1 MSSIF
6 RQALEI
12 IRSKSTN
19 TTELGTAFEK
29 MVKVFLENDP
39 TQTQQYERVWHYS
52 DWVLNHEG
60 YSGKDIGIDLVA
72 KIRGQ
77 DTFCAIQC
85 KCYSSENQIT
95 KQDLDSFVSASANK
109 DFNRLLLIDT
119 SSQGIAPNAQQVLDK
134 LDKEYLRIQISE
146 LENCLID
153 WLTLVKKDELRF
165 RAKHGPRPHQVEA
178 LEKATEGFAEND
190 RGKIIMACGT
200 GKTYTSLIIAESIA
214 GVGKTVLYMVP
225 SLSLMSQTIR
235 EWKNDA
241 NEDFTAFSA
250 CSDATVG
257 SRKKDDEVIIS
268 TNDLAFPATT
278 NAKDLADAVNKAP
291 RDRMTVVF
299 STYHS
304 IDVISDA
311 QKSHGLT
318 QFDLIICDEAHRTT
332 GATLVGDDES
342 TFVKIHSNENVR
354 GAKRLYMTA
363 TPRIYGEKAKSK
375 ADDENVSLAS
385 MDDES
390 TYGPLFFYKG
400 FGWAVEN
407 NLLTDYKVVV
417 LAVDEGIVSEKV
429 QNRLA
434 EGAELKLD
442 DATKIIGCFK
452 ALAKEGF
459 SETDALDFS
468 SMKPMKR
475 ALAFCQNIKLSKLLE
490 QEFSQVVDEYRS
502 KDSDEDKSL
511 NFSVE
516 LKHVDGGFDA
526 DLRNERLN
534 WLKDDPEENS
544 CRLLTNVRCLSEGV
558 DVPALDAV
566 IFMHP
571 RKSQIDVVQSV
582 GRVMRKSEGKDL
594 GYVII
599 PITVAPG
606 VSPEKALNDNEKYR
620 VVWQILNA
628 LRSHDERFDSTIN
641 KMGLGEDVSDRI
653 EIVGV
658 GAREEL
664 DATTAVVDDIKPK
677 RKNSDDDD
685 TGKKG
690 KDDLDST
697 EEPEPTHGEQLAFVL
712 SDLSKAIKA
721 KIVERCGTRD
731 YWENWAKDIAKIAQ
745 AHITRIKTIVF
756 NTGTKERKIFE
767 EFVAEIRDDLNP
779 SITEEQAV
787 EMLAQHL
794 VTKPV
799 FETLFK
805 DHKFTEENPVSKSMQ
820 SILTALSAHRLEKES
835 DSLQK
840 FYDSVRRRAA
850 DIETSTGR
858 QTLILE
864 LYERFFSYAFK
875 SMTERLGIVYTPVE
889 VVDFIIHSVEDVLR
903 EEFGISIAEKNV
915 HVLDPFAGTG
925 TFISRLLQSGLIDK
939 QNFKR
944 KYDSELHANEIV
956 LLAYYI
962 ASINAESVYQDLTDN
977 HQYRPFNGIVLTDTF
992 QLYEE
997 DRDMIANLL
1006 PDNSER
1012 RKSQR
1017 KRKINVIVGNPPY
1030 SAGQTSA
1037 NDDAANIKYSNLDRR
1052 IEGTYASFSSATNK
1066 KSLYDSYIR
1075 AFRMASDRIGDEGVI
1090 GFVTGAGWID
1100 GNATDGMRKC
1110 LVDEFD
1116 KIYVF
1121 NLRGNQRTSGELSRQ
1136 EGGKIFGSGSRSPI
1150 AITILVRKRG
1160 TSPRSGQIFY
1170 CDIGDYFD
1178 REEKLR
1184 IISHYR
1190 SIKGISIEQKW
1201 SVLNPDKN
1209 NDWIEQN
1216 DISFERFIRIGSK
1229 KNAGEESI
1237 FPIYS
1242 SGVKTQRDA
1251 WCINSSEFRLFEA
1264 IEKSKSYFDSE
1275 LSRLEKIGSG
1285 DLTENIKFLDR
1296 DPKKF
1301 SWCQKTLTALSKKKN
1316 FSISRSNIE
1325 TTLYRPFNLQKL
1337 YRDPLL
1343 NWSDYLQRSMFPFND
1358 SENLVIV
1365 VTGIGAGASFSAL
1378 MTNKV
1383 PNLHTCDSSQCFPLW
1398 NYISDKGKDSTNSG
1412 LFESPV
1418 ESNRRLGISSAILDK
1433 FKVKFGSDKV
1443 SGNDIFFYIY
1453 AVLHSRDYLERYRNN
1468 LRRELPRIPIPASL
1482 DSYLMF
1488 VEAGHSLSD
1497 LHVNFDTASLF
1508 PVSILKGDLLDHDP
1522 ISDALIHR
1530 VKKMRFAGIR
1540 GREDKT
1546 TVIYNDYITIKNIP
1560 LEAYEY
1566 VVNGKPA
1573 LEWVMERQCVKVD
1586 KDSGIINDANDYAIE
1601 TMNNPAYPLELFQRV
1616 ITVSLETMKIVKL
1629 LPPLDLN

>member
-1 MSSIF
+1 MPSTF
-6 RQALEI
+6 RQALEV
-12 IRSKSTN
+12 IRTRSVN

-39 TQTQQYERVWHYS
+39 TQTQQYERVWHYT
-52 DWVLNHEG
+52 DWVSGREG

-72 KIRGQ
+72 KIQGQ

-85 KCYSSENQIT
+85 KCYSAENQIT

-109 DFNRLLLIDT
+109 DFSRLLLIDT

-134 LDKEYLRIQISE
+134 LDKEYLRIQSSE
-146 LENCLID
+146 LENCRID

-165 RAKHGPRPHQVEA
+165 RAKHGPRPHQTEA
-178 LEKATEGFAEND
+178 LEKTQEGFAEYD

-200 GKTYTSLIIAESIA
+200 GKTYTSLIISEAVA

-241 NEDFTAFSA
+241 TEDFTAFSA
-250 CSDATVG
+250 CSDQTVG

-278 NAKDLADAVNKAP
+278 NPKDLADAVAKAP
-291 RDRMTVVF
+291 PDRMTVVF

-304 IDVISDA
+304 IDVISEA
-311 QKSHGLT
+311 QKTHGLT
-318 QFDLIICDEAHRTT
+318 AFDLIVCDEAHRTT

-342 TFVKIHSNENVR
+342 SFVKIHNNDNVK

-375 ADDENVSLAS
+375 ADDENVTLAS
-385 MDDES
+385 MDDEE

-459 SETDALDFS
+459 KEADALDFS
-468 SMKPMKR
+468 SLKPMKR
-475 ALAFCQNIKLSKLLE
+475 ALAFCQSIKLSKLLE
-490 QEFSQVVDEYRS
+490 QEFTQVVNEYRS
-502 KDSDEDKSL
+502 GESEEEKAL
-511 NFSVE
+511 NFQVD

-534 WLKDDPEENS
+534 WLKDDADEHA
-544 CRLLTNVRCLSEGV
+544 CRVLTNVRCLSEGV

-582 GRVMRKSEGKDL
+582 GRVMRKAEGKDL

-641 KMGLGEDVSDRI
+641 KMGLGEDVSGRI

-664 DATTAVVDDIKPK
+664 DATTAVVEDIKPK
-677 RKNSDDDD
+677 RKDGGDEGIKAE
-685 TGKKG
+685 GKGEKEPP
-690 KDDLDST
+690 
-697 EEPEPTHGEQLAFVL
+697 EEPEVTPGEQLSFVL

-731 YWENWAKDIAKIAQ
+731 YWESWAKDIAKIAQ
-745 AHITRIKTIVF
+745 AHITRIKAIVF
-756 NTGTKERKIFE
+756 NSGTKERKLFE

-840 FYDSVRRRAA
+840 FYDSVKRRAA

-903 EEFGISIAEKNV
+903 EEFGTSVSEKNV
-915 HVLDPFAGTG
+915 HILDPFVGTG

-939 QNFKR
+939 QSLKR
-944 KYDSELHANEIV
+944 KFESEIHANEIV

-962 ASINAESVYQDLTDN
+962 ASINAESVYQDLTAD
-977 HQYRPFNGIVLTDTF
+977 HQYRAFDGIVLTDTF

-1006 PDNSER
+1006 PDNSQR
-1012 RKSQR
+1012 RKNQR

-1030 SAGQTSA
+1030 SAGQKSG
-1037 NDDAANIKYSNLDRR
+1037 NDDAANVKYHNLDQR
-1052 IEGTYASFSSATNK
+1052 ISATYAANSTGVRQAA
-1066 KSLYDSYIR
+1066 LYDSYIR
-1075 AFRMASDRIGDEGVI
+1075 AFRMASDRIGEEGVI

-1110 LVDEFD
+1110 LVEEFD

-1121 NLRGNQRTSGELSRQ
+1121 NLRGNARTSGEMRRKES
-1136 EGGKIFGSGSRSPI
+1136 GNVFGHGSRTPI
-1150 AITILVRKRG
+1150 AVTILVRKRG

-1190 SIKGISIEQKW
+1190 SINGITKEQKW
-1201 SVLNPDKN
+1201 TQLSPDKA
-1209 NDWIEQN
+1209 NDWINQGN
-1216 DISFERFIRIGSK
+1216 SSFDSLIPLSRKVGGNKSVFEVQSC
-1229 KNAGEESI
+1229 
-1237 FPIYS
+1237 
-1242 SGVKTQRDA
+1242 GVVTARDA
-1251 WCINSSEFRLFEA
+1251 WCYNFSEKRLVSNIRSMINQYS
-1264 IEKSKSYFDSE
+1264 DS
-1275 LSRLEKIGSG
+1275 LNDYSNSVKKL
-1285 DLTENIKFLDR
+1285 DFVKFVDR
-1296 DPKKF
+1296 D
-1301 SWCQKTLTALSKKKN
+1301 SKKIAWTRSLLAQGSRGK
-1316 FSISRSNIE
+1316 SISFDKDSVRKS
-1325 TTLYRPFNLQKL
+1325 LYRPFTKQNL
-1337 YRDPLL
+1337 YFNSSL
-1343 NWSDYLQRSMFPFND
+1343 NEVQYQIPKIFPRKD
-1358 SENLVIV
+1358 SQNLVIQ
-1365 VTGIGAGASFSAL
+1365 VTGVGASVGFSAL
-1378 MTNKV
+1378 MADVT
-1383 PNLHTCDSSQCFPLW
+1383 PNFHTLDSGQCFPR
-1398 NYISDKGKDSTNSG
+1398 YIFEKLESESDLFEISTPPKRTAISPEFLSELSALFSKKIGQRTLSADEVFYYCYG
-1412 LFESPV
+1412 LFHHSAYIERFGTNLAKSLPRIIV
-1418 ESNRRLGISSAILDK
+1418 PHDPNVFDLIQASGRRLG
-1433 FKVKFGSDKV
+1433 
-1443 SGNDIFFYIY
+1443 
-1453 AVLHSRDYLERYRNN
+1453 
-1468 LRRELPRIPIPASL
+1468 
-1482 DSYLMF
+1482 
-1488 VEAGHSLSD
+1488 D
-1497 LHVNFDTASLF
+1497 LHVNYESVEPYRVEFHEQTSLF
-1508 PVSILKGDLLDHDP
+1508 DGSVREP
-1522 ISDALIHR
+1522 IYFR
-1530 VKKMRFAGIR
+1530 VQKMRFGGTR

-1546 TVIYNDYITIKNIP
+1546 TVIYNEHITIKNIP

-1586 KDSGIINDANDYAIE
+1586 KDSGIVNDANDYAIE

-1616 ITVSLETMKIVKL
+1616 ITVSLETMKIVKS

>member
-1 MSSIF
+1 MASIF
-6 RQALEI
+6 RQALEV
-12 IRSKSTN
+12 IRTRSTN

-39 TQTQQYERVWHYS
+39 TQTQQYERVWHYT
-52 DWVLNHEG
+52 DWVTGHEG

-85 KCYSSENQIT
+85 KCYGAENQIT

-109 DFNRLLLIDT
+109 DFSRLLLIDT

-134 LDKEYLRIQISE
+134 LDKEYLRIQSSE

-165 RAKHGPRPHQVEA
+165 RAKHGPRPHQTEA
-178 LEKATEGFAEND
+178 LEKTKEGFAEYD

-214 GVGKTVLYMVP
+214 GAGKTVLYMVP

-241 NEDFTAFSA
+241 TEDFTAFSA

-278 NAKDLADAVNKAP
+278 NAKDIADAVAKAP
-291 RDRMTVVF
+291 RDKMTVVF

-304 IDVISDA
+304 IDVIAEA

-318 QFDLIICDEAHRTT
+318 AFDLIVCDEAHRTT

-342 TFVKIHSNENVR
+342 SFVKIHSNDNVM

-375 ADDENVSLAS
+375 ADDENVTLAS

-459 SETDALDFS
+459 KEADALDFS
-468 SMKPMKR
+468 SLKPMKR

-490 QEFSQVVDEYRS
+490 QEFAQVVNEYRS
-502 KDSDEDKSL
+502 KDSEEEKNLDFHVD
-511 NFSVE
+511 

-526 DLRNERLN
+526 DLRNERLS
-534 WLKDDPEENS
+534 WLKDDIEDNS

-582 GRVMRKSEGKDL
+582 GRVMRKAEGKDL

-641 KMGLGEDVSDRI
+641 KMGLGEDVSGRI

-658 GAREEL
+658 GARAEL

-677 RKNSDDDD
+677 KKDGGDEGLEAE
-685 TGKKG
+685 GKGEKET
-690 KDDLDST
+690 T
-697 EEPEPTHGEQLAFVL
+697 EEPEPTPGEQLAFVL

-745 AHITRIKTIVF
+745 AHITRIKAIVF
-756 NTGTKERKIFE
+756 NSGTKERKLFE

-799 FETLFK
+799 FESLFK

-840 FYDSVRRRAA
+840 FYDSVKRRSA

-889 VVDFIIHSVEDVLR
+889 VVDFIIHSVEDVLH
-903 EEFGISIAEKNV
+903 EEFGTSITEKNV

-939 QNFKR
+939 QSLKR
-944 KYDSELHANEIV
+944 KFESEIHANEIV

-962 ASINAESVYQDLTDN
+962 ASINVESVYQDLTDD

-1006 PDNSER
+1006 PDNSQR
-1012 RKSQR
+1012 RKNQK

-1030 SAGQTSA
+1030 SIGQKAG
-1037 NDDAANIKYSNLDRR
+1037 NENAANQAYANLDKR
-1052 IEGTYASFSSATNK
+1052 IASTYGLASSAVRQVA
-1066 KSLYDSYIR
+1066 LYDSYIR

-1110 LVDEFD
+1110 LVEEFD

-1121 NLRGNQRTSGELSRQ
+1121 NLRGNARTSGEMRRKES
-1136 EGGKIFGSGSRSPI
+1136 GNVFGQGSRTPI
-1150 AITILVRKRG
+1150 AVTILVRKRG
-1160 TSPRSGQIFY
+1160 STPKSGQIFY

-1184 IISHYR
+1184 IVSLYKSIS
-1190 SIKGISIEQKW
+1190 GINSAAKW
-1201 SVLNPDKN
+1201 IAIQPDLN
-1209 NDWIEQN
+1209 NDWLNKTES
-1216 DISFERFIRIGSK
+1216 SFEKYIPLGLKQKGQLSVFD
-1229 KNAGEESI
+1229 N
-1237 FPIYS
+1237 YS
-1242 SGVKTQRDA
+1242 CGCVTSRDA
-1251 WCINSSEFRLFEA
+1251 WCYNFSKNNLEENVKRLINF
-1264 IEKSKSYFDSE
+1264 FDSE
-1275 LSRLEKIGSG
+1275 KKRYLENGRNADIQNFVNRDLKKISWSRALYSSARNGTEIDFSEKEI
-1285 DLTENIKFLDR
+1285 R
-1296 DPKKF
+1296 
-1301 SWCQKTLTALSKKKN
+1301 QA
-1316 FSISRSNIE
+1316 
-1325 TTLYRPFNLQKL
+1325 LYRPFTKTNFFFNKS
-1337 YRDPLL
+1337 L
-1343 NWSDYLQRSMFPFND
+1343 NEVRYQMPKIFPERGSKNRIIMV
-1358 SENLVIV
+1358 S
-1365 VTGIGAGASFSAL
+1365 GIGANTFSCL
-1378 MTNKV
+1378 MADCITDFNCF
-1383 PNLHTCDSSQCFPLW
+1383 TAGQCFPFYLFEEEKAESNYLFSRENHVGVKCGLSDDYLTFVRKFYDKSNISEDEVF
-1398 NYISDKGKDSTNSG
+1398 NYIYG
-1412 LFESPV
+1412 
-1418 ESNRRLGISSAILDK
+1418 
-1433 FKVKFGSDKV
+1433 
-1443 SGNDIFFYIY
+1443 
-1453 AVLHSRDYLERYRNN
+1453 VLHSLSYREKFVNN
-1468 LRRELPRIPIPASL
+1468 LLKELPRIPLIKSFKDFQKFSESGA
-1482 DSYLMF
+1482 Y
-1488 VEAGHSLSD
+1488 LSD
-1497 LHVNFDTASLF
+1497 LHLNFEETAIYATS
-1508 PVSILKGDLLDHDP
+1508 VSNLDLLGYSSTDEKKYF
-1522 ISDALIHR
+1522 R
-1530 VKKMRFAGIR
+1530 VEKMKFAGKKGAI
-1540 GREDKT
+1540 DKT
-1546 TVIYNDYITIKNIP
+1546 TVIYNEHITIKNIP

-1573 LEWVMERQCVKVD
+1573 LEWVMERQCVKTD
-1586 KDSGIINDANDYAIE
+1586 KDSGIMNDANDYAIE

-1616 ITVSLETMKIVKL
+1616 ITVSLETMKIVKS
-1629 LPPLDLN
+1629 LPKLDL

>member
-1 MSSIF
+1 MASIF

-12 IRSKSTN
+12 IRTRSIN

-39 TQTQQYERVWHYS
+39 TQTQQYERVWHYT
-52 DWVLNHEG
+52 DWVTGHEG

-85 KCYSSENQIT
+85 KCYGAENQIT
-95 KQDLDSFVSASANK
+95 KQDLDSFVSASSNK
-109 DFNRLLLIDT
+109 DFSRLLLIDT

-134 LDKEYLRIQISE
+134 LDKEYLRIQSSE

-165 RAKHGPRPHQVEA
+165 RKKHGPLPHQTEA
-178 LEKATEGFAEND
+178 LEKTKEGFAEYD

-200 GKTYTSLIIAESIA
+200 GKTYTSLIIAEFIA
-214 GVGKTVLYMVP
+214 GPGKTVLYMVP

-241 NEDFTAFSA
+241 TEDFTAFSA

-257 SRKKDDEVIIS
+257 SRKNDDEVIIS

-278 NAKDLADAVNKAP
+278 NAKDLAYAVAKAP
-291 RDRMTVVF
+291 QERMTVVF

-304 IDVISDA
+304 IDVISEA

-318 QFDLIICDEAHRTT
+318 AFDLIVCDEAHRTT

-342 TFVKIHSNENVR
+342 SFVKIHSNDNVM

-375 ADDENVSLAS
+375 ADDENVALAS
-385 MDDES
+385 MDDET

-459 SETDALDFS
+459 KEADALDFS
-468 SMKPMKR
+468 SLKPMKR

-490 QEFSQVVDEYRS
+490 QEFAQVVNEYRS
-502 KDSDEDKSL
+502 KDSDEEKNLEFHVD
-511 NFSVE
+511 

-526 DLRNERLN
+526 DLRNERLS
-534 WLKDDPEENS
+534 WLKDDIEDNS

-582 GRVMRKSEGKDL
+582 GRVMRKADGKDL

-641 KMGLGEDVSDRI
+641 KMGLGEDVSGRI

-658 GAREEL
+658 GARAEL

-677 RKNSDDDD
+677 KKDGGDEGLEAE
-685 TGKKG
+685 GKGEKEP
-690 KDDLDST
+690 T
-697 EEPEPTHGEQLAFVL
+697 EEPEPTPGEQLAFVL

-745 AHITRIKTIVF
+745 AHITRIKAIVF
-756 NTGTKERKIFE
+756 NSGTKERKLFE

-840 FYDSVRRRAA
+840 FYDSVKRRSA

-889 VVDFIIHSVEDVLR
+889 VVDFIIYSVEDVLR
-903 EEFGISIAEKNV
+903 DEFGTSVTEKNV

-939 QNFKR
+939 QSLKR
-944 KYDSELHANEIV
+944 KFESEIHANEIV

-962 ASINAESVYQDLTDN
+962 ASINAESVYQDLTDD

-1006 PDNSER
+1006 PDNSQR
-1012 RKSQR
+1012 RKNQR
-1017 KRKINVIVGNPPY
+1017 KRKINVIIGNPPY
-1030 SAGQTSA
+1030 SAGQKSA
-1037 NDDAANIKYSNLDRR
+1037 NDNAANVKYPNLDQR
-1052 IEGTYASFSSATNK
+1052 IEQTYAVKSSATLKN
-1066 KSLYDSYIR
+1066 SLYDSYIR
-1075 AFRMASDRIGDEGVI
+1075 AFRMASDRIGEEGVI

-1110 LVDEFD
+1110 LVEEFD

-1121 NLRGNQRTSGELSRQ
+1121 NLRGNQRTSGELSRR

-1160 TSPRSGQIFY
+1160 STPRSGQIFY

-1184 IISHYR
+1184 IISLYK
-1190 SIKGISIEQKW
+1190 SINGISSQKKWTQIKPDEKSDWINQSNINFDKFVPFTAEKEKGEKSIFAFHSLGLNSSRDVWAYNSSRITLEKNVKRMIDFYNSELQRTTLLSEVNRDPNFIKW
-1201 SVLNPDKN
+1201 SSGLEQRFQRIAKGVFDK
-1209 NDWIEQN
+1209 QL
-1216 DISFERFIRIGSK
+1216 IRK
-1229 KNAGEESI
+1229 
-1237 FPIYS
+1237 
-1242 SGVKTQRDA
+1242 V
-1251 WCINSSEFRLFEA
+1251 
-1264 IEKSKSYFDSE
+1264 
-1275 LSRLEKIGSG
+1275 
-1285 DLTENIKFLDR
+1285 
-1296 DPKKF
+1296 
-1301 SWCQKTLTALSKKKN
+1301 
-1316 FSISRSNIE
+1316 
-1325 TTLYRPFNLQKL
+1325 LYRPFDVRYCYFDKFFIDRLSNLTQVFPSSEQNSMAILSNVLGAKTISFMASKYPIDYHL
-1337 YRDPLL
+1337 LESGTRCFALNYFKEKERNDLFDITEVGLNKIENISDSIVSMFSKGTSTAICNSYDLFAYSYAILHHKSYIEKFGQNLSKNPPKIPFISDFDSSKMLVEQGKILL
-1343 NWSDYLQRSMFPFND
+1343 NLHIEFETAEIYMGVQIELKNSQTLFDIRD
-1358 SENLVIV
+1358 SQ
-1365 VTGIGAGASFSAL
+1365 F
-1378 MTNKV
+1378 
-1383 PNLHTCDSSQCFPLW
+1383 
-1398 NYISDKGKDSTNSG
+1398 
-1412 LFESPV
+1412 
-1418 ESNRRLGISSAILDK
+1418 R
-1433 FKVKFGSDKV
+1433 V
-1443 SGNDIFFYIY
+1443 S
-1453 AVLHSRDYLERYRNN
+1453 
-1468 LRRELPRIPIPASL
+1468 
-1482 DSYLMF
+1482 
-1488 VEAGHSLSD
+1488 
-1497 LHVNFDTASLF
+1497 
-1508 PVSILKGDLLDHDP
+1508 
-1522 ISDALIHR
+1522 
-1530 VKKMRFAGIR
+1530 KMRFAGTR

-1546 TVIYNDYITIKNIP
+1546 TVIYNEHITIKNIP

-1586 KDSGIINDANDYAIE
+1586 KDSGIVNDANDYAIE

-1616 ITVSLETMKIVKL
+1616 ITVSLETMKIVKS
-1629 LPPLDLN
+1629 LPPLDLD

>member
-1 MSSIF
+1 MASIF
-6 RQALEI
+6 RQALEV
-12 IRSKSTN
+12 IRTRSTN

-39 TQTQQYERVWHYS
+39 TQTQQYERVWHYT
-52 DWVLNHEG
+52 DWVIGHEG

-77 DTFCAIQC
+77 ETYCAIQC
-85 KCYSSENQIT
+85 KCYGAENQIT

-109 DFNRLLLIDT
+109 DFSRLLLIDT

-134 LDKEYLRIQISE
+134 LDKEYLRIQTSE

-165 RAKHGPRPHQVEA
+165 RAKHGPRPHQTEA
-178 LEKATEGFAEND
+178 LEKTREGFYEYD

-200 GKTYTSLIIAESIA
+200 GKTYTSLIIAESLA
-214 GVGKTVLYMVP
+214 GVGKTILYMVP

-241 NEDFTAFSA
+241 TEDFTAFSA

-278 NAKDLADAVNKAP
+278 NSKDLADAVAKAP
-291 RDRMTVVF
+291 SDRMTVVF

-304 IDVISDA
+304 IDVISEA
-311 QKSHGLT
+311 QKKHGLGN
-318 QFDLIICDEAHRTT
+318 FELIVCDEAHRTT

-342 TFVKIHSNENVR
+342 SFVKIHSNDHVNGV
-354 GAKRLYMTA
+354 KRLYMTA

-375 ADDENVSLAS
+375 ADDENVTLAS
-385 MDDES
+385 MDDEN

-417 LAVDEGIVSEKV
+417 LAVDEGVVSEKV

-434 EGAELKLD
+434 DGAELKLD
-442 DATKIIGCFK
+442 DATKIIGCYK

-459 SETDALDFS
+459 TESDALDFS
-468 SMKPMKR
+468 SLKPMHR

-490 QEFSQVVDEYRS
+490 QEFSNVVNEYRS
-502 KDSDEDKSL
+502 KDSKEEKSID
-511 NFSVE
+511 FRVE
-516 LKHVDGGFDA
+516 LKHVDGSFDA
-526 DLRNERLN
+526 DLRNERLS
-534 WLKDDPEENS
+534 WLKDDIEDNS

-582 GRVMRKSEGKDL
+582 GRVMRKAEGKDL

-664 DATTAVVDDIKPK
+664 AATTAVVDDIKPK
-677 RKNSDDDD
+677 RREGGEEDPEKE
-685 TGKKG
+685 GKG
-690 KDDLDST
+690 GNESP
-697 EEPEPTHGEQLAFVL
+697 EEPEPTQGEQLAFVL

-745 AHITRIKTIVF
+745 AHIIRIKTIVF
-756 NTGTKERKIFE
+756 NSGTKERKLFE
-767 EFVAEIRDDLNP
+767 EFLAEIRDDLNP

-799 FETLFK
+799 FESLFK
-805 DHKFTEENPVSKSMQ
+805 DHQFTNENPVSRSMQ
-820 SILTALSAHRLEKES
+820 SILTALSAHQLEKEN
-835 DSLQK
+835 DTLKK
-840 FYDSVRRRAA
+840 FYESVRRRSA

-903 EEFGISIAEKNV
+903 DEFGTSIAEKNV

-939 QNFKR
+939 QNLKR

-962 ASINAESVYQDLTDN
+962 ASINAESVYQDLTDD

-1006 PDNSER
+1006 PDNSQR
-1012 RKSQR
+1012 RKNQK
-1017 KRKINVIVGNPPY
+1017 KRKINVIIGNPPY
-1030 SAGQTSA
+1030 SAGQKNANDNSA
-1037 NDDAANIKYSNLDRR
+1037 NTSYKNLNER
-1052 IEGTYASFSSATNK
+1052 IQQTYGHLSFATNK
-1066 KSLYDSYIR
+1066 NELYNSYIL
-1075 AFRMASDRIGDEGVI
+1075 AFRMAADRIGDEGVI

-1110 LVDEFD
+1110 LVEEFD

-1121 NLRGNQRTSGELSRQ
+1121 NLRGNQRTSGELSRR

-1160 TSPRSGQIFY
+1160 ALPKSGQIFY
-1170 CDIGDYFD
+1170 YDIGDYFD

-1184 IISHYR
+1184 IVSLFKSISGIA
-1190 SIKGISIEQKW
+1190 SQKKWTKISPDTSGDWLNKGSHKFSEFPPLVSK
-1201 SVLNPDKN
+1201 
-1209 NDWIEQN
+1209 QN
-1216 DISFERFIRIGSK
+1216 VE
-1229 KNAGEESI
+1229 AI
-1237 FPIYS
+1237 FPIS
-1242 SGVKTQRDA
+1242 SNGLVSARDA
-1251 WCINSSEFRLFEA
+1251 WAYNASKTKL
-1264 IEKSKSYFDSE
+1264 EKNIVTIQSTYNSE
-1275 LSRLEKIGSG
+1275 L
-1285 DLTENIKFLDR
+1285 IKN
-1296 DPKKF
+1296 K
-1301 SWCQKTLTALSKKKN
+1301 S
-1316 FSISRSNIE
+1316 IE
-1325 TTLYRPFNLQKL
+1325 TVTRESSKIKWSRGLEQLYQRKVSLSFDPSKLKLSLYRPFDKRWVYFDSSITQ
-1337 YRDPLL
+1337 
-1343 NWSDYLQRSMFPFND
+1343 YLSQFPSFFNANI
-1358 SENLVIV
+1358 SSNLVIFFDGV
-1365 VTGIGAGASFSAL
+1365 GTKSFTCLMSDCLVDFQCLFNTQCLPLLYEKKRNKSQLTVNSDLFDVSDTNTSMYAPDIGLFRR
-1378 MTNKV
+1378 MTNL
-1383 PNLHTCDSSQCFPLW
+1383 NLSEED
-1398 NYISDKGKDSTNSG
+1398 
-1412 LFESPV
+1412 V
-1418 ESNRRLGISSAILDK
+1418 
-1433 FKVKFGSDKV
+1433 
-1443 SGNDIFFYIY
+1443 FYYCY
-1453 AVLHSRDYLERYRNN
+1453 AVLHSNEYREYFANN
-1468 LRRELPRIPIPASL
+1468 LTKEMPRIPIVTGKDKFFEFVASGKKL
-1482 DSYLMF
+1482 
-1488 VEAGHSLSD
+1488 GK
-1497 LHVNFDTASLF
+1497 LHVNFESVSPF
-1508 PVSILKGDLLDHDP
+1508 PVTIVHRSGKLFEDLLP
-1522 ISDALIHR
+1522 AESYR
-1530 VKKMRFAGIR
+1530 VQKMKYAARQ
-1540 GREDKT
+1540 DKT
-1546 TVIYNDYITIKNIP
+1546 RVIYNDYIEMSGIP

-1566 VVNGKPA
+1566 VVNGRPA
-1573 LEWVMERQCVKVD
+1573 LEWIMERQCIKVD
-1586 KDSGIINDANDYAIE
+1586 KDSGIVNDANDYAIE

-1616 ITVSLETMKIVKL
+1616 ITVSIETMKIVKS

>member
-1 MSSIF
+1 MASIF
-6 RQALEI
+6 RQALEV
-12 IRSKSTN
+12 IRTRSTN

-39 TQTQQYERVWHYS
+39 TQTQQYERVWHYT
-52 DWVLNHEG
+52 DWVTGHEG

-85 KCYSSENQIT
+85 KCYGAENQIT

-109 DFNRLLLIDT
+109 DFSRLLLIDT

-134 LDKEYLRIQISE
+134 LDKEYLRIQSSE

-165 RAKHGPRPHQVEA
+165 RAKHGPRPHQTEA
-178 LEKATEGFAEND
+178 LEKTKEGFAEHD

-214 GVGKTVLYMVP
+214 GAGKTVLYMVP

-241 NEDFTAFSA
+241 TEDFTAFSA

-278 NAKDLADAVNKAP
+278 NAKDIADAVAKAP
-291 RDRMTVVF
+291 RDKMTVVF

-304 IDVISDA
+304 IDVIAEA

-318 QFDLIICDEAHRTT
+318 AFDLIVCDEAHRTT

-342 TFVKIHSNENVR
+342 SFVKIHSNDNVM

-375 ADDENVSLAS
+375 ADDENVTLAS

-459 SETDALDFS
+459 KEADALDFS
-468 SMKPMKR
+468 SLKPMKR

-490 QEFSQVVDEYRS
+490 QEFAQVVNEYRS
-502 KDSDEDKSL
+502 KDSDEEKNLEFHVD
-511 NFSVE
+511 

-526 DLRNERLN
+526 DLRNERLS
-534 WLKDDPEENS
+534 WLKDDIEDNS

-582 GRVMRKSEGKDL
+582 GRVMRKAEGKDL

-641 KMGLGEDVSDRI
+641 KMGLGEDVSGRI

-658 GAREEL
+658 GARAEL
-664 DATTAVVDDIKPK
+664 DATTAVVDDIKPNK
-677 RKNSDDDD
+677 KDGGDEGLEAEGK
-685 TGKKG
+685 GKKET
-690 KDDLDST
+690 T
-697 EEPEPTHGEQLAFVL
+697 EEPEPTPGEQLAFVL

-745 AHITRIKTIVF
+745 AHITRIKAIVF
-756 NTGTKERKIFE
+756 NSGTKERKLFE

-799 FETLFK
+799 FESLFK
-805 DHKFTEENPVSKSMQ
+805 DHKFTEDNPVSKSMQ

-840 FYDSVRRRAA
+840 FYDSVKRRSA

-889 VVDFIIHSVEDVLR
+889 VVDFINHSVEDVLR
-903 EEFGISIAEKNV
+903 EEFGTSIAEKNV

-939 QNFKR
+939 QNLKR
-944 KYDSELHANEIV
+944 KFESEIHANEIV

-962 ASINAESVYQDLTDN
+962 ASINVESVYQDLTAD

-1006 PDNSER
+1006 PDNSQR
-1012 RKSQR
+1012 RKNQR

-1030 SAGQTSA
+1030 SAGQKSA
-1037 NDDAANIKYSNLDRR
+1037 NDDAANLKYTNLDNR
-1052 IEGTYASFSSATNK
+1052 ISATYAASSSGVRVSA
-1066 KSLYDSYIR
+1066 LYDSYVR
-1075 AFRMASDRIGDEGVI
+1075 AFRMASDRIGEEGVI

-1110 LVDEFD
+1110 LAEEFD

-1121 NLRGNQRTSGELSRQ
+1121 NLRGNQRTAGEVSRK

-1150 AITILVRKRG
+1150 AITILVRKIG
-1160 TSPRSGQIFY
+1160 ASPRSGQIFY
-1170 CDIGDYFD
+1170 LDIGDYFD
-1178 REEKLR
+1178 RDEKLK
-1184 IISHYR
+1184 IISLYG
-1190 SIKGISIEQKW
+1190 SIAGITKFNKW
-1201 SVLNPDKN
+1201 TMLNPDKS
-1209 NDWIEQN
+1209 NDWINQG
-1216 DISFERFIRIGSK
+1216 DSSFDSLIPLSK
-1229 KNAGEESI
+1229 KVSIEKSI
-1237 FPIYS
+1237 FEIQS
-1242 SGVKTQRDA
+1242 HGVSTNRDA
-1251 WCINSSEFRLFEA
+1251 WVYNFSSKNLLRNVEKTISQFNKEVINYQNS
-1264 IEKSKSYFDSE
+1264 
-1275 LSRLEKIGSG
+1275 
-1285 DLTENIKFLDR
+1285 DR
-1296 DPKKF
+1296 
-1301 SWCQKTLTALSKKKN
+1301 QKTFDKFIIRDSKQIAWTRGLILLGTKGATLSLDQL
-1316 FSISRSNIE
+1316 SIRKS
-1325 TTLYRPFNLQKL
+1325 LYRPFTKTNLYFDKSLNEVQGQIQKL
-1337 YRDPLL
+1337 
-1343 NWSDYLQRSMFPFND
+1343 FPSPN
-1358 SENLVIV
+1358 SQNRLML
-1365 VTGIGAGASFSAL
+1365 VTGIGASKSFSAL
-1378 MTNKV
+1378 MTNV
-1383 PNLHTCDSSQCFPLW
+1383 TPNLHTLDSGQCFPRFWFQLADINDDLFKSGDSVIRRDAVSSTVAIEITRLFSSIREITTDEVF
-1398 NYISDKGKDSTNSG
+1398 NYCYG
-1412 LFESPV
+1412 LFHHPSFLAKFGASLNKESPRISLPKTI
-1418 ESNRRLGISSAILDK
+1418 ELFDFIQECGRR
-1433 FKVKFGSDKV
+1433 
-1443 SGNDIFFYIY
+1443 
-1453 AVLHSRDYLERYRNN
+1453 
-1468 LRRELPRIPIPASL
+1468 
-1482 DSYLMF
+1482 
-1488 VEAGHSLSD
+1488 LSD
-1497 LHVNFDTASLF
+1497 LHVEYESADPFRVDFPEQMTLIDASRN
-1508 PVSILKGDLLDHDP
+1508 
-1522 ISDALIHR
+1522 DASYYR
-1530 VKKMRFAGIR
+1530 VKQMKFAGTR

-1546 TVIYNDYITIKNIP
+1546 TVIYNEHITIKNIP

-1586 KDSGIINDANDYAIE
+1586 KDSGIVNDANDYAIE

-1616 ITVSLETMKIVKL
+1616 ITVSLETMKIVKS
-1629 LPPLDLN
+1629 LPPLDLD

>member
-1 MSSIF
+1 MATIF
-6 RQALEI
+6 RQALEV
-12 IRSKSTN
+12 IRTRSTN

-39 TQTQQYERVWHYS
+39 TQTQQYEQVWHYT
-52 DWVLNHEG
+52 DWVTGHEG

-85 KCYSSENQIT
+85 KCYGAENQIT
-95 KQDLDSFVSASANK
+95 KQDLDSFVSASSNK
-109 DFNRLLLIDT
+109 DFSRLLLIDT
-119 SSQGIAPNAQQVLDK
+119 SSLGIAPNAQQVLDK
-134 LDKEYLRIQISE
+134 LDKEYLRIQTSE

-165 RAKHGPRPHQVEA
+165 RAKHGPRPHQSEA
-178 LEKATEGFAEND
+178 LEKTKEGFSEFD

-214 GVGKTVLYMVP
+214 GAGKTVLYMVP

-241 NEDFTAFSA
+241 AHDFNAFSA

-278 NAKDLADAVNKAP
+278 NAKDLADAVAKAP
-291 RDRMTVVF
+291 SDRMTVVF

-304 IDVISDA
+304 IDVISEA
-311 QKSHGLT
+311 QKKHGLGN
-318 QFDLIICDEAHRTT
+318 FELIVCDEAHRTT

-342 TFVKIHSNENVR
+342 SFVKIHSNDNVN
-354 GAKRLYMTA
+354 GVKRLYMTA
-363 TPRIYGEKAKSK
+363 TPRIYGEKAKTK
-375 ADDENVSLAS
+375 ADDENVTLAS

-434 EGAELKLD
+434 EGGELKLD
-442 DATKIIGCFK
+442 DATKIIGCYK
-452 ALAKEGF
+452 ALEKEGF
-459 SETDALDFS
+459 TESDALDFS
-468 SMKPMKR
+468 SLKPMRR

-490 QEFSQVVDEYRS
+490 QEFSQVVSEYLS
-502 KDSDEDKSL
+502 KDSNQEKNI
-511 NFSVE
+511 NFRVN

-534 WLKDDPEENS
+534 WLKDDIEDNS
-544 CRLLTNVRCLSEGV
+544 CRVLTNVRCLSEGV

-582 GRVMRKSEGKDL
+582 GRVMRKAEGKDL

-606 VSPEKALNDNEKYR
+606 ISPEKALNDNEKYR

-658 GAREEL
+658 GARAEL

-677 RKNSDDDD
+677 RKEGSDVD
-685 TGKKG
+685 TEKEGKG
-690 KDDLDST
+690 DQDSP
-697 EEPEPTHGEQLAFVL
+697 EEPEFSQGEQLAFVL

-745 AHITRIKTIVF
+745 SHIIRIKAIVF
-756 NTGTKERKIFE
+756 NSGTKERKLFE

-799 FETLFK
+799 FESLFK

-840 FYDSVRRRAA
+840 FYDSVKRRSA

-903 EEFGISIAEKNV
+903 EEFGTSITEKNV

-939 QNFKR
+939 QSLKR
-944 KYDSELHANEIV
+944 KFESEIHANEIV

-962 ASINAESVYQDLTDN
+962 ASINAESVYQDLTDD

-1006 PDNSER
+1006 PDNSQR
-1012 RKSQR
+1012 RKNQR

-1030 SAGQTSA
+1030 SAGQNSTNDDSA
-1037 NDDAANIKYSNLDRR
+1037 NLNYKNLDSR
-1052 IEGTYASFSSATNK
+1052 IESTYAHNSNANFKN
-1066 KSLYDSYIR
+1066 SLYDSYIR
-1075 AFRMASDRIGDEGVI
+1075 AFRMASDRIGEEGVI

-1100 GNATDGMRKC
+1100 GNSTDGMRKC
-1110 LVDEFD
+1110 LVEEFD

-1121 NLRGNQRTSGELSRQ
+1121 NLRGNQRTSGELSRR

-1160 TSPRSGQIFY
+1160 AAPRSGKIHYF
-1170 CDIGDYFD
+1170 DIGDYFD
-1178 REEKLR
+1178 REDKLK
-1184 IISHYR
+1184 IISLYG
-1190 SIKGISIEQKW
+1190 SINGISSLKKW
-1201 SVLNPDKN
+1201 QILLPDQN
-1209 NDWIEQN
+1209 NDWIRQR
-1216 DISFERFIRIGSK
+1216 DQSFEKFAILGSK
-1229 KNAGEESI
+1229 SGSTFTVFDA
-1237 FPIYS
+1237 YS
-1242 SGVKTQRDA
+1242 LGLATSRDA
-1251 WCINSSEFRLFEA
+1251 WNYNFSKNRLN
-1264 IEKSKSYFDSE
+1264 
-1275 LSRLEKIGSG
+1275 
-1285 DLTENIKFLDR
+1285 ENISNSIGFFNEQLSSFKKRKDS
-1296 DPKKF
+1296 DPNATPEQYFTKNP
-1301 SWCQKTLTALSKKKN
+1301 QKITWNHSERERFKRCEQTI
-1316 FSISRSNIE
+1316 FRPESIAIG
-1325 TTLYRPFNLQKL
+1325 LYRPFTKCWVYTDRQFNNRVYQLPKL
-1337 YRDPLL
+1337 
-1343 NWSDYLQRSMFPFND
+1343 FNSKIKD
-1358 SENLVIV
+1358 NLVFFV
-1365 VTGIGAGASFSAL
+1365 SGIGAKELSCV
-1378 MTNKV
+1378 MTNV
-1383 PNLHTCDSSQCFPLW
+1383 IADLQTVSNGQGFPLRVL
-1398 NYISDKGKDSTNSG
+1398 SEDKTADD
-1412 LFESPV
+1412 LFESGEGV
-1418 ESNRRLGISSAILDK
+1418 NYAITYSF
-1433 FKVKFGSDKV
+1433 FKTVKENFTDTSITFDDV
-1443 SGNDIFFYIY
+1443 FFYVY
-1453 AVLHSRDYLERYRNN
+1453 GLLHSEEYKSRYKHNFSKG
-1468 LRRELPRIPIPASL
+1468 LPRIPIIFPIDKFLAISSEGRNL
-1482 DSYLMF
+1482 
-1488 VEAGHSLSD
+1488 AN
-1497 LHVNFDTASLF
+1497 LHVDFENVAPYNVDVSMLNDLF
-1508 PVSILKGDLLDHDP
+1508 KR
-1522 ISDALIHR
+1522 SDGSENIFR
-1530 VKKMRFAGIR
+1530 IQKMRFAGTR
-1540 GREDKT
+1540 GREDRT
-1546 TVIYNDYITIKNIP
+1546 TVIYNEHITIKNIP

-1586 KDSGIINDANDYAIE
+1586 KDSGIVNDANDYAIE

-1616 ITVSLETMKIVKL
+1616 ITVSLETMKIVKS
-1629 LPPLDLN
+1629 LPPLDLD

>member
-1 MSSIF
+1 MASIF
-6 RQALEI
+6 RQALKV
-12 IRSKSTN
+12 IRARSEN

-39 TQTQQYERVWHYS
+39 TQTQHYEKVWHYT
-52 DWVLNHEG
+52 DWVSGREG

-72 KIRGQ
+72 KIRDQ
-77 DTFCAIQC
+77 EAFCAIQC
-85 KCYSSENQIT
+85 KCYGAENQIT

-109 DFNRLLLIDT
+109 DFSRLLLVDT

-134 LDKEYLRIQISE
+134 LEKEYLRIQTSE
-146 LENCLID
+146 LENCRID

-165 RAKHGPRPHQVEA
+165 RAKHGPRPHQTEA
-178 LEKATEGFAEND
+178 LEKAKEGFAEYD
-190 RGKIIMACGT
+190 RGKVIMACGT
-200 GKTYTSLIIAESIA
+200 GKTYTSLIIAESVA
-214 GVGKTVLYMVP
+214 GVGKSVLYMVP

-241 NEDFTAFSA
+241 TEDFTAFSA
-250 CSDATVG
+250 CSDETVG
-257 SRKKDDEVIIS
+257 SRKKDDEVIVS
-268 TNDLAFPATT
+268 KNDLAFPATT
-278 NAKDLADAVNKAP
+278 DAHALADAVAKASQ
-291 RDRMTVVF
+291 DRMTVVF

-304 IDVISDA
+304 IDVIAEA
-311 QKSHGLT
+311 QKSFGLS

-332 GATLVGDDES
+332 GATLVGEDES
-342 TFVKIHSNENVR
+342 SFVKIHSNDNVK

-363 TPRIYGEKAKSK
+363 TPRIYGEKAKTK
-375 ADDENVSLAS
+375 ADDENVTLAS
-385 MDDES
+385 MDDEQ

-459 SETDALDFS
+459 KETDALDFS
-468 SMKPMKR
+468 SMKPMRR

-490 QEFSQVVDEYRS
+490 QEFTQVVDEYRLN
-502 KDSDEDKSL
+502 DSEEEKQL
-511 NFSVE
+511 HFRVE

-526 DLRNERLN
+526 DARNERLN
-534 WLKDDPEENS
+534 WLKDDTEENQ
-544 CRLLTNVRCLSEGV
+544 CRVLTNVRCLSEGV

-582 GRVMRKSEGKDL
+582 GRVMRKAEGKDL

-641 KMGLGEDVSDRI
+641 KMGLGEDVTGRI

-677 RKNSDDDD
+677 RKEGGEEDPEKER
-685 TGKKG
+685 TGEQA
-690 KDDLDST
+690 SP
-697 EEPEPTHGEQLAFVL
+697 EEPEPTQGEQLAFVL

-745 AHITRIKTIVF
+745 AHITRIKAIVF
-756 NTGTKERKIFE
+756 NSGTKERKLFE
-767 EFVAEIRDDLNP
+767 DFVAEIRDDLNP

-840 FYDSVRRRAA
+840 FYDSVKRRSA

-889 VVDFIIHSVEDVLR
+889 VVDFIIHSVEDVLH
-903 EEFGISIAEKNV
+903 EEFGTSITEKNV

-925 TFISRLLQSGLIDK
+925 TFITRLLQSGLIDK
-939 QNFKR
+939 QSLKR
-944 KYDSELHANEIV
+944 KFESEIHANEIV

-962 ASINAESVYQDLTDN
+962 ASINAESVYQDLTDD

-997 DRDMIANLL
+997 DRDMIAHLL
-1006 PDNSER
+1006 PDNSQR
-1012 RKSQR
+1012 RKNQR

-1030 SAGQTSA
+1030 SAGQKSA
-1037 NDDAANIKYSNLDRR
+1037 NDDAANLKYTNLDNR
-1052 IEGTYASFSSATNK
+1052 IAATYAASSSGVRVSA
-1066 KSLYDSYIR
+1066 LYDSYIR
-1075 AFRMASDRIGDEGVI
+1075 AFRMASDRIGEEGVI
-1090 GFVTGAGWID
+1090 GFVTGAGWLD

-1110 LVDEFD
+1110 LVEEFD

-1121 NLRGNQRTSGELSRQ
+1121 NLRGNQRTAGEVSRK

-1150 AITILVRKRG
+1150 AITILVRKASA
-1160 TSPRSGQIFY
+1160 SPRAGKIFY

-1178 REEKLR
+1178 RDEKLK
-1184 IISHYR
+1184 IISLYG
-1190 SIKGISIEQKW
+1190 SIAGITDSKKW
-1201 SVLNPDKN
+1201 TILNPDMS
-1209 NDWIEQN
+1209 NDWINQG
-1216 DISFERFIRIGSK
+1216 DSSFDSLIPLSK
-1229 KNAGEESI
+1229 KDSI
-1237 FPIYS
+1237 EKCIFEIQS
-1242 SGVKTQRDA
+1242 HGVSTNRDA
-1251 WCINSSEFRLFEA
+1251 WVYNF
-1264 IEKSKSYFDSE
+1264 
-1275 LSRLEKIGSG
+1275 
-1285 DLTENIKFLDR
+1285 
-1296 DPKKF
+1296 
-1301 SWCQKTLTALSKKKN
+1301 SKKKLLTN
-1316 FSISRSNIE
+1316 VEKTISRFNHEVLDYQQSDRQKTFDKFIDRDSKQIAWTRGLIQLGAKGVNLSPDHLSIRKS
-1325 TTLYRPFNLQKL
+1325 LYRPFTKSNLYFDKS
-1337 YRDPLL
+1337 L
-1343 NWSDYLQRSMFPFND
+1343 NEVQGQIPRLFQEESKGNR
-1358 SENLVIV
+1358 VIQ
-1365 VTGIGAGASFSAL
+1365 VTGIGATVPFSAL
-1378 MTNKV
+1378 MTDIA
-1383 PNLHTCDSSQCFPLW
+1383 PNLDAMTKGQCFPRYFFQIAGKGEDLFAVGGSLIRRDALSASAV
-1398 NYISDKGKDSTNSG
+1398 NNISASIANNINGRKISADEVFYYCYG
-1412 LFESPV
+1412 LFHHPSFLSKFSSNLVKSAPRILLPKSLHVFNLIQESG
-1418 ESNRRLGISSAILDK
+1418 RRLA
-1433 FKVKFGSDKV
+1433 
-1443 SGNDIFFYIY
+1443 
-1453 AVLHSRDYLERYRNN
+1453 
-1468 LRRELPRIPIPASL
+1468 
-1482 DSYLMF
+1482 
-1488 VEAGHSLSD
+1488 D
-1497 LHVNFDTASLF
+1497 LHVDFETVEPFNVNLPEQMMLVDNNNKDESYY
-1508 PVSILKGDLLDHDP
+1508 
-1522 ISDALIHR
+1522 R
-1530 VKKMRFAGIR
+1530 VLKMRFAGTR

-1546 TVIYNDYITIKNIP
+1546 TVIYNEHITIKNIP

-1586 KDSGIINDANDYAIE
+1586 KDSGIVNDANDYAIE
-1601 TMNNPAYPLELFQRV
+1601 TMSNPAYPLELFQRV
-1616 ITVSLETMKIVKL
+1616 ITVSLETMKIVKS
-1629 LPPLDLN
+1629 LPPLDL

>member
-1 MSSIF
+1 MASIF

-12 IRSKSTN
+12 IRTRSTN

-39 TQTQQYERVWHYS
+39 TQTQQYERVWHYT
-52 DWVLNHEG
+52 DWVTGHEG

-72 KIRGQ
+72 KIRGN

-85 KCYSSENQIT
+85 KCYGAENQIT
-95 KQDLDSFVSASANK
+95 KQDLDSFVSASSNK
-109 DFNRLLLIDT
+109 DFSRLLLIDT

-134 LDKEYLRIQISE
+134 LDKEYLRIQSSE

-165 RAKHGPRPHQVEA
+165 RAKHGPRPHQTEA
-178 LEKATEGFAEND
+178 LEKTKEGFAEYD

-200 GKTYTSLIIAESIA
+200 GKTYASLIIAESIA
-214 GVGKTVLYMVP
+214 GAGKTVLYMVP

-241 NEDFTAFSA
+241 TEDFTAFSA

-278 NAKDLADAVNKAP
+278 NANDIAVAVAKAP
-291 RDRMTVVF
+291 RDKMTVVF

-304 IDVISDA
+304 IDVIAEA

-318 QFDLIICDEAHRTT
+318 AFDLIVCDEAHRTT

-342 TFVKIHSNENVR
+342 SFVKIHSNDNVM

-375 ADDENVSLAS
+375 ADDENVTLAS

-459 SETDALDFS
+459 KEADALDFS
-468 SMKPMKR
+468 SLKPMKR

-490 QEFSQVVDEYRS
+490 QEFSQVVNEYRS
-502 KDSDEDKSL
+502 KDSDEEKNLEFHVD
-511 NFSVE
+511 

-526 DLRNERLN
+526 DLRNERLS
-534 WLKDDPEENS
+534 WLKDDIEDNS

-582 GRVMRKSEGKDL
+582 GRVMRKAEGKDL

-641 KMGLGEDVSDRI
+641 KMGLGEDVSGRI

-658 GAREEL
+658 GARAEL

-677 RKNSDDDD
+677 KKDGGDEGLEAE
-685 TGKKG
+685 GKGEKET
-690 KDDLDST
+690 T
-697 EEPEPTHGEQLAFVL
+697 EEPEPTPGEQLAFVL

-745 AHITRIKTIVF
+745 SHITRIKAIVF
-756 NTGTKERKIFE
+756 NSGTKERKLFE

-799 FETLFK
+799 FESLFK

-840 FYDSVRRRAA
+840 FYDSVKRRSA

-903 EEFGISIAEKNV
+903 EEFGTSITEKNV

-939 QNFKR
+939 QSLKR
-944 KYDSELHANEIV
+944 KFESEIHANEIV

-962 ASINAESVYQDLTDN
+962 ASINAESVYQDLTDD

-1012 RKSQR
+1012 RKNQR
-1017 KRKINVIVGNPPY
+1017 KRKINVIIGNPPY

-1037 NDDAANIKYSNLDRR
+1037 NDNAANVKYSNLDRR
-1052 IEGTYASFSSATNK
+1052 IEGTYAASSSATLKN
-1066 KSLYDSYIR
+1066 SLYDSYIR

-1110 LVDEFD
+1110 LVEEFD

-1121 NLRGNQRTSGELSRQ
+1121 NLRGNARTSGEMRRKES
-1136 EGGKIFGSGSRSPI
+1136 GNVFGHGSRTPI
-1150 AITILVRKRG
+1150 AVTILVRKRG
-1160 TSPRSGQIFY
+1160 STPRSGQIFY
-1170 CDIGDYFD
+1170 CDVGDYFD

-1184 IISHYR
+1184 IISLYK
-1190 SIKGISIEQKW
+1190 SISGIKSNAKWLSIQPDEKNDWLNQTSRIFDNF
-1201 SVLNPDKN
+1201 SVLGDKK
-1209 NDWIEQN
+1209 
-1216 DISFERFIRIGSK
+1216 SK
-1229 KNAGEESI
+1229 QKVFRE
-1237 FPIYS
+1237 YS
-1242 SGVKTQRDA
+1242 NGVKTQRDA
-1251 WCINSSEFRLFEA
+1251 WCYNASYSALVRNCELMISTYNEEVSKLAGKSDTEIRSAVTTDKKRISWSDHLF
-1264 IEKSKSYFDSE
+1264 
-1275 LSRLEKIGSG
+1275 
-1285 DLTENIKFLDR
+1285 
-1296 DPKKF
+1296 
-1301 SWCQKTLTALSKKKN
+1301 Q
-1316 FSISRSNIE
+1316 SISRGRIMPKRDLVVRESI
-1325 TTLYRPFNLQKL
+1325 YRPFYVTNLFFERQ
-1337 YRDPLL
+1337 
-1343 NWSDYLQRSMFPFND
+1343 FND
-1358 SENLVIV
+1358 RQGQIPKIYSDPQKKVLSIMT
-1365 VTGIGAGASFSAL
+1365 TGVGAKDFSCL
-1378 MTNKV
+1378 MVNRI
-1383 PNLHTCDSSQCFPLW
+1383 PDIQLLFNGQLFPSLIEI
-1398 NYISDKGKDSTNSG
+1398 NTDNSNDLFQVNHDKT
-1412 LFESPV
+1412 
-1418 ESNRRLGISSAILDK
+1418 IT
-1433 FKVKFGSDKV
+1433 V
-1443 SGNDIFFYIY
+1443 SGILPIFLDEVRKFYRKKELDVDTLFFYIY
-1453 AVLHSRDYLERYRNN
+1453 GVLHSKQYRASFSSD
-1468 LRRELPRIPIPASL
+1468 LLKSLPRLPLVPLIEKFFEFST
-1482 DSYLMF
+1482 
-1488 VEAGHSLSD
+1488 AGKLLSN
-1497 LHVNFDTASLF
+1497 LHANFDTHPTFGEVVFEVKNEL
-1508 PVSILKGDLLDHDP
+1508 LKQSDP
-1522 ISDALIHR
+1522 EKFYR
-1530 VKKMRFAGIR
+1530 VKQMKFAGTR
-1540 GREDKT
+1540 GREDRT
-1546 TVIYNDYITIKNIP
+1546 TVIYNEHITIRNIP

-1573 LEWVMERQCVKVD
+1573 LEWVMERQCVKID
-1586 KDSGIINDANDYAIE
+1586 KDSGIVNDANDYAIE

-1616 ITVSLETMKIVKL
+1616 ITVSLETMKIVKS
-1629 LPPLDLN
+1629 LPPLDLI

>member
-1 MSSIF
+1 MASIF
-6 RQALEI
+6 RQALEV
-12 IRSKSTN
+12 IRSRSTN

-39 TQTQQYERVWHYS
+39 TQTQQYEKIWHYT
-52 DWVLNHEG
+52 DWVIGRDG

-72 KIRGQ
+72 KIRDQ

-85 KCYSSENQIT
+85 KCYGAENQIT

-109 DFNRLLLIDT
+109 DFSRLLLIDT
-119 SSQGIAPNAQQVLDK
+119 SSLGIAPNAQQVLDK
-134 LDKEYLRIQISE
+134 LDKEYLRIQTSE

-153 WLTLVKKDELRF
+153 WLTLVNKDELRF
-165 RAKHGPRPHQVEA
+165 RAKHGPRPHQSEA
-178 LEKATEGFAEND
+178 LEKTKEGFGEYD

-214 GVGKTVLYMVP
+214 GSGKTVLYMVP

-241 NEDFTAFSA
+241 AHDFNAFSA

-278 NAKDLADAVNKAP
+278 NAKDLADAVAKASS
-291 RDRMTVVF
+291 DRMTVVF

-304 IDVISDA
+304 IDVISEA
-311 QKSHGLT
+311 QKKYGLRN
-318 QFDLIICDEAHRTT
+318 FELIVCDEAHRTT

-342 TFVKIHSNENVR
+342 SFVKIHSNDNVN
-354 GAKRLYMTA
+354 GVKRLYMTA
-363 TPRIYGEKAKSK
+363 TPRIYGEKAKTK
-375 ADDENVSLAS
+375 ADDENVTLAS

-442 DATKIIGCFK
+442 DATKIIGCYK
-452 ALAKEGF
+452 ALEKEGF
-459 SETDALDFS
+459 TESDALDFS
-468 SMKPMKR
+468 SLKPMRR

-490 QEFSQVVDEYRS
+490 QEFSQVVDEYLS
-502 KDSDEDKSL
+502 KDSVEEKSN
-511 NFSVE
+511 NFRVD

-526 DLRNERLN
+526 DLRNERLS
-534 WLKDDPEENS
+534 WLKDDIEDNS
-544 CRLLTNVRCLSEGV
+544 CRVLTNVRCLSEGV

-582 GRVMRKSEGKDL
+582 GRVMRKAEGKDL

-606 VSPEKALNDNEKYR
+606 VSPEKALNDNDKYR

-664 DATTAVVDDIKPK
+664 AATTAVIDDIKPK
-677 RKNSDDDD
+677 RREGGEEDPEKE
-685 TGKKG
+685 GKG
-690 KDDLDST
+690 GNESP
-697 EEPEPTHGEQLAFVL
+697 EEPELTQGEQLAFVL

-756 NTGTKERKIFE
+756 NSGTKERKLFE
-767 EFVAEIRDDLNP
+767 EFLAEIRDDLNP

-799 FETLFK
+799 FESLFK
-805 DHKFTEENPVSKSMQ
+805 DHQFTEENPVSRSMQ
-820 SILTALSAHRLEKES
+820 SILTALSAHRLEKENE
-835 DSLQK
+835 SLQK
-840 FYDSVRRRAA
+840 FYDSVSRRAS

-903 EEFGISIAEKNV
+903 DEFETSIAEKNV

-939 QNFKR
+939 QNLKR

-962 ASINAESVYQDLTDN
+962 ASINTESVYQDLVSD
-977 HQYRPFNGIVLTDTF
+977 HKYHAFNGIVLTDTF

-997 DRDMIANLL
+997 ERDMIANLL

-1012 RKSQR
+1012 RKNQR
-1017 KRKINVIVGNPPY
+1017 RRKINVIIGNPPY
-1030 SAGQTSA
+1030 SAGQKNANDNSA
-1037 NDDAANIKYSNLDRR
+1037 NTEYRNLNERIQKTYSYY
-1052 IEGTYASFSSATNK
+1052 GSATNK
-1066 KSLYDSYIR
+1066 NELYNSYIL
-1075 AFRMASDRIGDEGVI
+1075 AFRLASDRIGDEGVI

-1110 LVDEFD
+1110 LVEEFD

-1121 NLRGNQRTSGELSRQ
+1121 NLRGNQRTSGELSRR
-1136 EGGKIFGSGSRSPI
+1136 EGGKIFGSGSRSAI
-1150 AITILVRKRG
+1150 AITILVRKKG
-1160 TSPRSGQIFY
+1160 PSPKSGKIFY

-1178 REEKLR
+1178 REEKLH
-1184 IISHYR
+1184 IVSLYG
-1190 SIKGISIEQKW
+1190 SINGIQKHNKW
-1201 SVLNPDKN
+1201 QDLTPDSGG
-1209 NDWIEQN
+1209 DWIN
-1216 DISFERFIRIGSK
+1216 KGNGGFNAFLPLGSK
-1229 KNAGEESI
+1229 QKENSI

-1242 SGVKTQRDA
+1242 NGLVSARDA
-1251 WCINSSEFRLFEA
+1251 WAYNASKISLTKNVNKLMDTFNFE
-1264 IEKSKSYFDSE
+1264 
-1275 LSRLEKIGSG
+1275 
-1285 DLTENIKFLDR
+1285 LTENKTIEKVSR
-1296 DPKKF
+1296 DPTMIKWSRGLEQLF
-1301 SWCQKTLTALSKKKN
+1301 AKKN
-1316 FSISRSNIE
+1316 KLKFDSSKLRVA
-1325 TTLYRPFNLQKL
+1325 LYRPFDKRWVYFDSAITQ
-1337 YRDPLL
+1337 
-1343 NWSDYLQRSMFPFND
+1343 YLSQFPAIFNED
-1358 SENLVIV
+1358 IQTNRVIFV
-1365 VTGIGAGASFSAL
+1365 NGIGAKSFTCLMSDCFVDFNALEAGA
-1378 MTNKV
+1378 
-1383 PNLHTCDSSQCFPLW
+1383 QCFPLKFVPK
-1398 NYISDKGKDSTNSG
+1398 NSKSLAEMELFQSAVSDSFVYAPNVDLFRENFKQPEISYED
-1412 LFESPV
+1412 V
-1418 ESNRRLGISSAILDK
+1418 
-1433 FKVKFGSDKV
+1433 
-1443 SGNDIFFYIY
+1443 FYYCY
-1453 AVLHSRDYLERYRNN
+1453 AVLHSEQYRKTFGNN
-1468 LRRELPRIPIPASL
+1468 LSKELPRIPIVTNKSTFNEFSEKGRQLA
-1482 DSYLMF
+1482 
-1488 VEAGHSLSD
+1488 E
-1497 LHVNFDTASLF
+1497 LHVNYENAPMFPIQIHNKATSLF
-1508 PVSILKGDLLDHDP
+1508 DSSTPMESF
-1522 ISDALIHR
+1522 R
-1530 VKKMRFAGIR
+1530 VGKMKFVTSK
-1540 GREDKT
+1540 DKSKI
-1546 TVIYNDYITIKNIP
+1546 IYNDKIEISGIP
-1560 LEAYEY
+1560 LEAYLY

-1573 LEWVMERQCVKVD
+1573 LEWVMERQCVKID
-1586 KDSGIINDANDYAIE
+1586 KDSGIVNDANDYAIE

-1616 ITVSLETMKIVKL
+1616 ITVSLETMKIVKS

>member
-1 MSSIF
+1 
-6 RQALEI
+6 
-12 IRSKSTN
+12 
-19 TTELGTAFEK
+19 

-39 TQTQQYERVWHYS
+39 TQTQQYEQVWHYT
-52 DWVLNHEG
+52 DWVSGREG

-72 KIRGQ
+72 KIRNQ
-77 DTFCAIQC
+77 NTFCAIQC
-85 KCYSSENQIT
+85 KCYSADNQIT

-109 DFNRLLLIDT
+109 DFARLLLIDT

-134 LDKEYLRIQISE
+134 LDKEYLRIQTSE

-153 WLTLVKKDELRF
+153 WMTLVKKDELRF

-178 LEKATEGFAEND
+178 LEKTKEGFAEYD

-214 GVGKTVLYMVP
+214 GAGKTVLYMVP

-241 NEDFTAFSA
+241 TEDFTAFSA

-278 NAKDLADAVNKAP
+278 NAKDIADAVTKAP
-291 RDRMTVVF
+291 HDRMTVVF

-304 IDVISDA
+304 IDVIAEA
-311 QKSHGLT
+311 QKMHGLPE
-318 QFDLIICDEAHRTT
+318 FDLIVCDEAHRTT

-342 TFVKIHSNENVR
+342 SFVKIHSNDNVR
-354 GAKRLYMTA
+354 GAKRIYMTA

-375 ADDENVSLAS
+375 ADDENVTLAS

-434 EGAELKLD
+434 QGAELKLD

-459 SETDALDFS
+459 KEADALDFS
-468 SMKPMKR
+468 SLKPMKR

-490 QEFSQVVDEYRS
+490 QEFSQVVNEYRS
-502 KDSDEDKSL
+502 QDSDEEKSL
-511 NFSVE
+511 DFRVD

-526 DLRNERLN
+526 DLRNERLS
-534 WLKDDPEENS
+534 WLKDDPDENS
-544 CRLLTNVRCLSEGV
+544 CRVLTNVRCLSEGV

-582 GRVMRKSEGKDL
+582 GRVMRKAEGKDL

-628 LRSHDERFDSTIN
+628 LRSHDERFDSTVN
-641 KMGLGEDVSDRI
+641 KMGLGEDVSGRI

-658 GAREEL
+658 GASEEL

-677 RKNSDDDD
+677 RKDGEGENKENE
-685 TGKKG
+685 GK
-690 KDDLDST
+690 
-697 EEPEPTHGEQLAFVL
+697 EENEQTDELEPTPGEQLAFVL
-712 SDLSKAIKA
+712 SDLSRAIKA

-745 AHITRIKTIVF
+745 AHITRIKAIVF
-756 NTGTKERKIFE
+756 NSGTGERKLFE

-840 FYDSVRRRAA
+840 FYDSVKRRAA

-903 EEFGISIAEKNV
+903 EEFGTSVAEKNV
-915 HVLDPFAGTG
+915 NILDPFVGTG

-939 QNFKR
+939 QSLKR
-944 KYDSELHANEIV
+944 KFESEIHANEIV

-962 ASINAESVYQDLTDN
+962 ASINVESVYQDLTDD

-1006 PDNSER
+1006 PDNSQR
-1012 RKSQR
+1012 RKNQK
-1017 KRKINVIVGNPPY
+1017 KRKINVIIGNPPY
-1030 SAGQTSA
+1030 SAGQKSG
-1037 NDDAANIKYSNLDRR
+1037 NDDAANVKYHNLDQR
-1052 IEGTYASFSSATNK
+1052 ISATYAANSTGVRQAA
-1066 KSLYDSYIR
+1066 LYDSYIR
-1075 AFRMASDRIGDEGVI
+1075 AFRMASDRIGEEGVI

-1110 LVDEFD
+1110 LVEEFD

-1121 NLRGNQRTSGELSRQ
+1121 NLRGNARTSGEIRRKES
-1136 EGGKIFGSGSRSPI
+1136 GNVFGHGSRTPS
-1150 AITILVRKRG
+1150 AVTILVRKRG

-1178 REEKLR
+1178 REEKLK
-1184 IISHYR
+1184 IISLFG
-1190 SIKGISIEQKW
+1190 SISGVEKQNRWSSIA
-1201 SVLNPDKN
+1201 PDTK
-1209 NDWIEQN
+1209 NDWIEQSDEVFN
-1216 DISFERFIRIGSK
+1216 SLISLSK
-1229 KNAGEESI
+1229 KNSNGLYVFEVQSQ
-1237 FPIYS
+1237 
-1242 SGVKTQRDA
+1242 GVVTNRDA
-1251 WCINSSEFRLFEA
+1251 WCYNF
-1264 IEKSKSYFDSE
+1264 
-1275 LSRLEKIGSG
+1275 
-1285 DLTENIKFLDR
+1285 
-1296 DPKKF
+1296 
-1301 SWCQKTLTALSKKKN
+1301 SKKKLSKN
-1316 FSISRSNIE
+1316 VKSFIVEYSNSINEYSNSSKNVTFDRFVIRDSKKIAWTRGLLSQGARGRE
-1325 TTLYRPFNLQKL
+1325 IYFDEKQIRTSIYRPFTKTNIYFSSSVNEVQYQIPKI
-1337 YRDPLL
+1337 
-1343 NWSDYLQRSMFPFND
+1343 FPEAK
-1358 SENLVIV
+1358 SENLMIQVSG
-1365 VTGIGAGASFSAL
+1365 TGSKSFSCL
-1378 MTNKV
+1378 MVSVAPDLQNIF
-1383 PNLHTCDSSQCFPLW
+1383 NGQCFPL
-1398 NYISDKGKDSTNSG
+1398 KVFPDSKKNKSIE
-1412 LFESPV
+1412 LFEGN
-1418 ESNRRLGISSAILDK
+1418 ESDIGDFVFNISSEFIAVTRERYKNTSIYPE
-1433 FKVKFGSDKV
+1433 
-1443 SGNDIFFYIY
+1443 DIFFYSYGI
-1453 AVLHSRDYLERYRNN
+1453 LHSEQYRVRFANN
-1468 LRRELPRIPIPASL
+1468 FSKELPRLPFVSTYEKFVSFSVAGKALANLHTEFESSEKFEVKLVFQTNLIDL
-1482 DSYLMF
+1482 DQPREFY
-1488 VEAGHSLSD
+1488 
-1497 LHVNFDTASLF
+1497 
-1508 PVSILKGDLLDHDP
+1508 
-1522 ISDALIHR
+1522 R
-1530 VKKMRFAGIR
+1530 VQKMRFGGTR

-1546 TVIYNDYITIKNIP
+1546 TVIYNEHITIKNIP

-1586 KDSGIINDANDYAIE
+1586 KDSGIVNDANDYAIE

-1616 ITVSLETMKIVKL
+1616 ITVSLETIKIVKS
-1629 LPPLDLN
+1629 LPPLDL

>member
-1 MSSIF
+1 MATIF
-6 RQALEI
+6 RQALEV
-12 IRSKSTN
+12 IRTRSTN

-39 TQTQQYERVWHYS
+39 TQTQQYERVWHYT
-52 DWVLNHEG
+52 DWVTGHEG

-85 KCYSSENQIT
+85 KCYGAENQIT

-109 DFNRLLLIDT
+109 DFSRLLLIDT

-134 LDKEYLRIQISE
+134 LDKEYLRIQTSE

-153 WLTLVKKDELRF
+153 WLTLVNKDELRF
-165 RAKHGPRPHQVEA
+165 RAKHGPRPHQSEA
-178 LEKATEGFAEND
+178 LEKTKEGFAEHD

-214 GVGKTVLYMVP
+214 DSGKTVLYMVP

-241 NEDFTAFSA
+241 THDFNAFSA

-278 NAKDLADAVNKAP
+278 NAKDLADAVAKAP
-291 RDRMTVVF
+291 SDRMTVVF

-304 IDVISDA
+304 IDVISEA
-311 QKSHGLT
+311 QKKYGLRN
-318 QFDLIICDEAHRTT
+318 FELIVCDEAHRTT

-342 TFVKIHSNENVR
+342 SFVKIHSNDNVN
-354 GAKRLYMTA
+354 GVKRLYMTA
-363 TPRIYGEKAKSK
+363 TPRIYGEKAKTK
-375 ADDENVSLAS
+375 ADDENVTLAS

-442 DATKIIGCFK
+442 DATKIIGCYK
-452 ALAKEGF
+452 ALEKEGF
-459 SETDALDFS
+459 TESDALDFS
-468 SMKPMKR
+468 SLKPMRR

-490 QEFSQVVDEYRS
+490 QEFSNVVNEYLS
-502 KDSDEDKSL
+502 KDSAEEKSN
-511 NFSVE
+511 NFRVD

-526 DLRNERLN
+526 DLRNERLS
-534 WLKDDPEENS
+534 WLKDDIEDNS
-544 CRLLTNVRCLSEGV
+544 CRVLTNVRCLSEGV

-582 GRVMRKSEGKDL
+582 GRVMRKAEGKDL

-606 VSPEKALNDNEKYR
+606 VSPEKALNDNDKYR

-658 GAREEL
+658 GARAEL

-677 RKNSDDDD
+677 RKEGSDVDAEKE
-685 TGKKG
+685 GKG
-690 KDDLDST
+690 DQDSP
-697 EEPEPTHGEQLAFVL
+697 EEPEFSQGEQLAFVL

-745 AHITRIKTIVF
+745 THITRIKAIVF
-756 NTGTKERKIFE
+756 NSGTKERKLFE
-767 EFVAEIRDDLNP
+767 EFVSEIRDDLNP

-889 VVDFIIHSVEDVLR
+889 VVDFIINSVEDVLR
-903 EEFGISIAEKNV
+903 DEFGTSIAEKNV

-939 QNFKR
+939 QNLKR
-944 KYDSELHANEIV
+944 KYESELHANEIV

-962 ASINAESVYQDLTDN
+962 ASINTESVYQDLTTD
-977 HQYRPFNGIVLTDTF
+977 HEYRPFNGIVLTDTF

-1006 PDNSER
+1006 PDNSQR
-1012 RKSQR
+1012 RKNQK
-1017 KRKINVIVGNPPY
+1017 KRKINVIIGNPPY
-1030 SAGQTSA
+1030 SAGQKSG
-1037 NDDAANIKYSNLDRR
+1037 NDDAANVKYSNLDSR
-1052 IEGTYASFSSATNK
+1052 ISATYAAHSSAIRQAA
-1066 KSLYDSYIR
+1066 LYDSYIR
-1075 AFRMASDRIGDEGVI
+1075 AFRMASDRIGEEGVI

-1100 GNATDGMRKC
+1100 GNSTDGMRKC
-1110 LVDEFD
+1110 LVEEYD

-1121 NLRGNQRTSGELSRQ
+1121 NLRGNQRTSGEISRK

-1160 TSPRSGQIFY
+1160 SSPKSGQIFY

-1178 REEKLR
+1178 RDEKLK
-1184 IISHYR
+1184 IITLYG
-1190 SIKGISIEQKW
+1190 SISGIEKQSKW
-1201 SVLNPDKN
+1201 VSLNPDTN
-1209 NDWIEQN
+1209 SDWINKGN
-1216 DISFERFIRIGSK
+1216 DEFNRFFPLSK
-1229 KNAGEESI
+1229 KSLQEHFLFLNQSL
-1237 FPIYS
+1237 
-1242 SGVKTQRDA
+1242 GVVTNRDA
-1251 WCINSSEFRLFEA
+1251 WCYNF
-1264 IEKSKSYFDSE
+1264 SKKNLLTNVASMIDQYNIAVSDYSKTKKE
-1275 LSRLEKIGSG
+1275 LSF
-1285 DLTENIKFLDR
+1285 DKFVVR
-1296 DPKKF
+1296 N
-1301 SWCQKTLTALSKKKN
+1301 SKKIAWTR
-1316 FSISRSNIE
+1316 SLLSQGSRGKVIALDHDGVRTS
-1325 TTLYRPFNLQKL
+1325 LYRPFTKLNLYFNPQ
-1337 YRDPLL
+1337 L
-1343 NWSDYLQRSMFPFND
+1343 NEVQYQIPKIFPDSDSK
-1358 SENLVIV
+1358 NLVIQ
-1365 VTGIGAGASFSAL
+1365 VTGVGASVAFSAL
-1378 MTNKV
+1378 MTNV
-1383 PNLHTCDSSQCFPLW
+1383 IPNLHTLDSGQCFPLTFFSV
-1398 NYISDKGKDSTNSG
+1398 NSNRSG
-1412 LFESPV
+1412 LFSE
-1418 ESNRRLGISSAILDK
+1418 EELGFISQQNINKEA
-1433 FKVKFGSDKV
+1433 VKFWQIELNEKSIKAE
-1443 SGNDIFFYIY
+1443 DIFYY
-1453 AVLHSRDYLERYRNN
+1453 TYGVLHSREFAKNFSDN
-1468 LRRELPRIPIPASL
+1468 LRKESPRIPVCKTKSTFWKFA
-1482 DSYLMF
+1482 
-1488 VEAGHSLSD
+1488 EAGRLLGQ
-1497 LHVNFDTASLF
+1497 LHVDYEKVPLYAGITLQDDFNPST
-1508 PVSILKGDLLDHDP
+1508 HD
-1522 ISDALIHR
+1522 AQKHFY
-1530 VKKMRFAGIR
+1530 VTKMRFAGTR

-1546 TVIYNDYITIKNIP
+1546 TLIYNEYISIKDVP
-1560 LEAYEY
+1560 LAAYEY
-1566 VVNGKPA
+1566 ILNGKPA

-1586 KDSGIINDANDYAIE
+1586 KDTDIVNDANDYAVE
-1601 TMNNPAYPLELFQRV
+1601 TMNNPAYPLELLQRV
-1616 ITVSLETMKIVKL
+1616 ITVSLETVKIVKSLPL
-1629 LPPLDLN
+1629 LE

>member
-1 MSSIF
+1 MASIF
-6 RQALEI
+6 RQALEV
-12 IRSKSTN
+12 IRSRSTN

-39 TQTQQYERVWHYS
+39 TQTQQYERVWHYT
-52 DWVLNHEG
+52 DWVSGREG

-72 KIRGQ
+72 QIRGQ

-85 KCYSSENQIT
+85 KCYGAENQIT

-109 DFNRLLLIDT
+109 DFSRLLLIDT
-119 SSQGIAPNAQQVLDK
+119 SSLGIAPNAQQVLDK
-134 LDKEYLRIQISE
+134 LDKEYLRIQTSE

-178 LEKATEGFAEND
+178 LEKTKEGFAEYD

-200 GKTYTSLIIAESIA
+200 GKTYTSLIIAESFA
-214 GVGKTVLYMVP
+214 GMGKSVLYMVP

-241 NEDFTAFSA
+241 THDFNAFSA
-250 CSDATVG
+250 CSDTTVG

-278 NAKDLADAVNKAP
+278 NAKDLADALAKATS
-291 RDRMTVVF
+291 DRMTVVF

-304 IDVISDA
+304 IDVISEA
-311 QKSHGLT
+311 QKKYGLSN
-318 QFDLIICDEAHRTT
+318 FELIICDEAHRTT

-342 TFVKIHSNENVR
+342 SFVKIHSNDHVNGV
-354 GAKRLYMTA
+354 KRLYMTA

-385 MDDES
+385 MDDEN
-390 TYGPLFFYKG
+390 TYGPLFFYRG

-442 DATKIIGCFK
+442 DATKIIGCYK
-452 ALAKEGF
+452 ALEKEGF
-459 SETDALDFS
+459 TESDALDFS
-468 SMKPMKR
+468 SMKPMRR

-502 KDSDEDKSL
+502 KDSEEEKSI
-511 NFSVE
+511 NFRVE
-516 LKHVDGGFDA
+516 LKHVDGSFDA
-526 DLRNERLN
+526 DLRNERLS
-534 WLKDDPEENS
+534 WLKDDIEDNS
-544 CRLLTNVRCLSEGV
+544 CRVLTNVRCLSEGV

-582 GRVMRKSEGKDL
+582 GRVMRKAEGKDL

-677 RKNSDDDD
+677 RKEGGEDDPEKE
-685 TGKKG
+685 GKG
-690 KDDLDST
+690 NQDSP
-697 EEPEPTHGEQLAFVL
+697 EEPESTQGEQLAFVL

-745 AHITRIKTIVF
+745 AHIIRIKTIVF
-756 NTGTKERKIFE
+756 NSGTKERKLFE
-767 EFVAEIRDDLNP
+767 EFLAEIRDDLNP

-799 FETLFK
+799 FESLFK
-805 DHKFTEENPVSKSMQ
+805 DHQFTNENPVSRSMQ
-820 SILTALSAHRLEKES
+820 SILTALSAHQLEKEN
-835 DSLQK
+835 DTLK
-840 FYDSVRRRAA
+840 NFFESVRRRSA

-903 EEFGISIAEKNV
+903 DEFGTSVAEKNV

-939 QNFKR
+939 QNLKR

-962 ASINAESVYQDLTDN
+962 ASINAESVYQDLTTD

-1012 RKSQR
+1012 RKNQKR
-1017 KRKINVIVGNPPY
+1017 RKINVIFGNPPY
-1030 SAGQTSA
+1030 SARQANA
-1037 NDDAANIKYSNLDRR
+1037 NDNAANVKYSNLDRR
-1052 IEGTYASFSSATNK
+1052 IERTYAACSSATNK
-1066 KSLYDSYIR
+1066 NALYDSYIR
-1075 AFRMASDRIGDEGVI
+1075 AFRMASDRIGEEGVI

-1110 LVDEFD
+1110 LVEEFD

-1121 NLRGNQRTSGELSRQ
+1121 NLRGNQRTAGELSRR

-1150 AITILVRKRG
+1150 AITILVRKRSA
-1160 TSPRSGQIFY
+1160 SPRSGQIFY

-1178 REEKLR
+1178 RDDKLK
-1184 IISHYR
+1184 IISIYG
-1190 SIKGISIEQKW
+1190 SINGISQAGKW
-1201 SVLNPDKN
+1201 QVLQPSSNTVWLNEGVEKFKEFFP
-1209 NDWIEQN
+1209 IG
-1216 DISFERFIRIGSK
+1216 ERSLSA
-1229 KNAGEESI
+1229 NAI
-1237 FPIYS
+1237 FPEYS
-1242 SGVKTQRDA
+1242 LGVASGRDVWCYNFSRITLQHKAKTL
-1251 WCINSSEFRLFEA
+1251 I
-1264 IEKSKSYFDSE
+1264 KSYNDEVVRLGNLIGQINVSE
-1275 LSRLEKIGSG
+1275 LVK
-1285 DLTENIKFLDR
+1285 R
-1296 DPKKF
+1296 DP
-1301 SWCQKTLTALSKKKN
+1301 T
-1316 FSISRSNIE
+1316 SISWNSNSLMDLQRGKKYSYEEGTIVSS
-1325 TTLYRPFNLQKL
+1325 LYRPFCKTNFYFSKELNARTYQMHKIFPNPGVQNLII
-1337 YRDPLL
+1337 
-1343 NWSDYLQRSMFPFND
+1343 
-1358 SENLVIV
+1358 LVN
-1365 VTGIGAGASFSAL
+1365 GIGAKGGVSAL
-1378 MTNKV
+1378 VT
-1383 PNLHTCDSSQCFPLW
+1383 DSLVDLNCMEAGAQCFPLK
-1398 NYISDKGKDSTNSG
+1398 IFRK
-1412 LFESPV
+1412 PV
-1418 ESNRRLGISSAILDK
+1418 ENKNDNLFSNEVDASDFQDGISID
-1433 FKVKFGSDKV
+1433 FINTV
-1443 SGNDIFFYIY
+1443 SSKINDLPINTKITSESVFFYIY
-1453 AVLHSRDYLERYRNN
+1453 AILHSPEYLKNYAND
-1468 LRRELPRIPIPASL
+1468 LTRELPRIPFKI
-1482 DSYLMF
+1482 SYDRF
-1488 VEAGHSLSD
+1488 IQFYEAGKSLAT
-1497 LHVNFDTASLF
+1497 LHLNFQEVEPFPIKFATNMLLF
-1508 PVSILKGDLLDHDP
+1508 EKEKPTEYY
-1522 ISDALIHR
+1522 R
-1530 VKKMRFAGIR
+1530 VQKMRFAGTR

-1546 TVIYNDYITIKNIP
+1546 TVIYNEQITIKHIP

-1586 KDSGIINDANDYAIE
+1586 KDSGIVNDANDYANE

-1616 ITVSLETMKIVKL
+1616 ITVSLETLKIVKS
-1629 LPPLDLN
+1629 LPPLG

>member
-1 MSSIF
+1 MATIF
-6 RQALEI
+6 RQALEV
-12 IRSKSTN
+12 IRTRSTN

-39 TQTQQYERVWHYS
+39 TQTQQYERVWHYT
-52 DWVLNHEG
+52 DWVTGHEG

-85 KCYSSENQIT
+85 KCYSAENQIT
-95 KQDLDSFVSASANK
+95 KQDLDSFVSASSNK
-109 DFNRLLLIDT
+109 DFSRLLLIDT
-119 SSQGIAPNAQQVLDK
+119 SSLGIAPNAQQVLDK
-134 LDKEYLRIQISE
+134 LDKEYLRIQSSE

-165 RAKHGPRPHQVEA
+165 RAKHGPRPHQTEA
-178 LEKATEGFAEND
+178 LEKTKEGFAEYD

-214 GVGKTVLYMVP
+214 GAGKTVLYMVP

-241 NEDFTAFSA
+241 TEDFTAFSA

-278 NAKDLADAVNKAP
+278 NAKDIAVAVAKAP
-291 RDRMTVVF
+291 RDKMTVVF

-304 IDVISDA
+304 IDVIAEA
-311 QKSHGLT
+311 QKAHGLT
-318 QFDLIICDEAHRTT
+318 GFDLIVCDEAHRTT

-342 TFVKIHSNENVR
+342 SFVKIHSNDNVI

-375 ADDENVSLAS
+375 ADDENVTLAS

-459 SETDALDFS
+459 KEADALDFS
-468 SMKPMKR
+468 SLKPMKR

-490 QEFSQVVDEYRS
+490 QEFSQVVNEYRS
-502 KDSDEDKSL
+502 KDSDEEKNLEFHVD
-511 NFSVE
+511 

-526 DLRNERLN
+526 DLRNERLS
-534 WLKDDPEENS
+534 WLKDDIEDNS

-582 GRVMRKSEGKDL
+582 GRVMRKAEGKDL

-641 KMGLGEDVSDRI
+641 KMGLGEDVSGRI

-677 RKNSDDDD
+677 RKDGGGDE
-685 TGKKG
+685 GLEAEGRGEKEP
-690 KDDLDST
+690 T
-697 EEPEPTHGEQLAFVL
+697 EEPEPTPGEQLAFVL

-745 AHITRIKTIVF
+745 SHITRIKAIVF
-756 NTGTKERKIFE
+756 NSGTKERKLFE

-799 FETLFK
+799 FESLFK

-840 FYDSVRRRAA
+840 FYDSVKRRSA

-903 EEFGISIAEKNV
+903 EEFGTSITEKNV

-939 QNFKR
+939 QSLKR
-944 KYDSELHANEIV
+944 KFESEIHANEIV

-962 ASINAESVYQDLTDN
+962 ASINAESVYQDLTDE

-1006 PDNSER
+1006 PDNSQR
-1012 RKSQR
+1012 RKNQR
-1017 KRKINVIVGNPPY
+1017 KRKINVIIGNPPY
-1030 SAGQTSA
+1030 SAGQTNV
-1037 NDDAANIKYSNLDRR
+1037 NDNAANIKYPNLDKR
-1052 IEGTYASFSSATNK
+1052 IEGTYSVSSTATNK
-1066 KSLYDSYIR
+1066 YTLYDSYIR
-1075 AFRMASDRIGDEGVI
+1075 AFRMASDRIGEEGVI

-1100 GNATDGMRKC
+1100 GTATDGMRKC
-1110 LVDEFD
+1110 LVEEFD

-1121 NLRGNQRTSGELSRQ
+1121 NLRGNARTSGEMRRKES
-1136 EGGKIFGSGSRSPI
+1136 GNVFGHGSRTPI
-1150 AITILVRKRG
+1150 AVTILVRKRG
-1160 TSPRSGQIFY
+1160 SSPRSGQIFY

-1178 REEKLR
+1178 REEKLN
-1184 IISHYR
+1184 ILKLYK
-1190 SIKGISIEQKW
+1190 SIDGISKNNRW
-1201 SVLNPDKN
+1201 SLITPDVN
-1209 NDWIEQN
+1209 NDWIDQGSAAFNSLIPLGGKKSEME
-1216 DISFERFIRIGSK
+1216 SVFEILSH
-1229 KNAGEESI
+1229 
-1237 FPIYS
+1237 
-1242 SGVKTQRDA
+1242 GVVTNRDA
-1251 WCINSSEFRLFEA
+1251 WCYNFSRQKLKNNISLSINEYSRLSEEYAKLPQKILFE
-1264 IEKSKSYFDSE
+1264 KFV
-1275 LSRLEKIGSG
+1275 SR
-1285 DLTENIKFLDR
+1285 D
-1296 DPKKF
+1296 
-1301 SWCQKTLTALSKKKN
+1301 SKKISWTRGLLKYGAKN
-1316 FSISRSNIE
+1316 GRIVFNELLIRQC
-1325 TTLYRPFNLQKL
+1325 LYRPFSKINL
-1337 YRDPLL
+1337 YFCSVL
-1343 NWSDYLQRSMFPFND
+1343 NEGQSQIPKIFPESDTN
-1358 SENLVIV
+1358 NLVIQ
-1365 VTGIGAGASFSAL
+1365 VTGTGSKNFSCL
-1378 MTNKV
+1378 MTQIT
-1383 PNLHTCDSSQCFPLW
+1383 PDLQCVFNGQGFPLV
-1398 NYISDKGKDSTNSG
+1398 KKDVSQPNVNHG
-1412 LFESPV
+1412 LFVSVNESGSGFV
-1418 ESNRRLGISSAILDK
+1418 SNITTK
-1433 FKVKFGSDKV
+1433 FKNKILLALNQDALE
-1443 SGNDIFFYIY
+1443 NIDIFYFIY
-1453 AVLHSRDYLERYRNN
+1453 GVLHSEDYRTKFKNN
-1468 LRRELPRIPIPASL
+1468 FSKELPRIPMPAN
-1482 DSYLMF
+1482 F
-1488 VEAGHSLSD
+1488 EVFNTFANAGKRLSN
-1497 LHVNFDTASLF
+1497 LHVGFENVALFDVTFSEQLSLVD
-1508 PVSILKGDLLDHDP
+1508 VSISKE
-1522 ISDALIHR
+1522 SFYR
-1530 VKKMRFAGIR
+1530 VQKMRFGGTR

-1546 TVIYNDYITIKNIP
+1546 TVIYNEHITIKNIP

-1586 KDSGIINDANDYAIE
+1586 KDSGIVNDANDYAIE

-1616 ITVSLETMKIVKL
+1616 ITVSLETMKIVKS
-1629 LPPLDLN
+1629 LPPLD

>member
-1 MSSIF
+1 MTSTF
-6 RQALEI
+6 RQALQH
-12 IRSKSTN
+12 IREKSNN

-39 TQTQQYERVWHYS
+39 TQTQQYEQVWHYT
-52 DWVLNHEG
+52 DWVAGREG

-72 KIRGQ
+72 KIHGQ
-77 DTFCAIQC
+77 NTFCAIQC
-85 KCYSSENQIT
+85 KCYSAENQIT

-109 DFNRLLLIDT
+109 DFSRLLLIDT

-134 LDKEYLRIQISE
+134 LDKEYLRIQSSE
-146 LENCLID
+146 LENCRID

-165 RAKHGPRPHQVEA
+165 RAKHGPRPHQTEA
-178 LEKATEGFAEND
+178 LEKTQEGFAEYD

-200 GKTYTSLIIAESIA
+200 GKTYTSLIISEAVA
-214 GVGKTVLYMVP
+214 GAGKTVLYMVP

-241 NEDFTAFSA
+241 TEDFTAFSA
-250 CSDATVG
+250 CSDQTVG

-278 NAKDLADAVNKAP
+278 NPKDLADAVAKAP

-304 IDVISDA
+304 IDVISEA
-311 QKSHGLT
+311 QKTHGLT
-318 QFDLIICDEAHRTT
+318 AFDLIVCDEAHRTT

-342 TFVKIHSNENVR
+342 SFVKIHNNDNVN

-375 ADDENVSLAS
+375 ADDENVTLAS
-385 MDDES
+385 MDDED

-459 SETDALDFS
+459 KEADALDFAS
-468 SMKPMKR
+468 LKPMKR

-490 QEFSQVVDEYRS
+490 QEFTQVVNEYRS
-502 KDSDEDKSL
+502 NESEEEKAL
-511 NFSVE
+511 NFQVD
-516 LKHVDGGFDA
+516 LRHVDGGFDA

-534 WLKDDPEENS
+534 WLKDDADENA
-544 CRLLTNVRCLSEGV
+544 CRVLTNVRCLSEGV

-582 GRVMRKSEGKDL
+582 GRVMRKAEGKDL

-641 KMGLGEDVSDRI
+641 KMGLGEDVSGRI

-664 DATTAVVDDIKPK
+664 EATTAVVDDIKPK
-677 RKNSDDDD
+677 RKDGGDEGLE
-685 TGKKG
+685 TEGKG
-690 KDDLDST
+690 EREPT
-697 EEPEPTHGEQLAFVL
+697 EDPEPTPGEQLAFVL

-745 AHITRIKTIVF
+745 AHITRIKAIVF
-756 NTGTKERKIFE
+756 NSGTKERKLFE

-840 FYDSVRRRAA
+840 FYESVKRRAA

-903 EEFGISIAEKNV
+903 EEFGTSIAEKNV
-915 HVLDPFAGTG
+915 HVLDPFVGTG

-939 QNFKR
+939 QSLKR
-944 KYDSELHANEIV
+944 KFESEIHANEIV

-962 ASINAESVYQDLTDN
+962 ASINAESVYQDLTED

-1012 RKSQR
+1012 RKNQR
-1017 KRKINVIVGNPPY
+1017 KRKINVIIGNPPY

-1037 NDDAANIKYSNLDRR
+1037 NDNAANVKYSNLDRR
-1052 IEGTYASFSSATNK
+1052 IEGTYAASSSATLKN
-1066 KSLYDSYIR
+1066 SLYDSYIR

-1110 LVDEFD
+1110 LVEEFN

-1121 NLRGNQRTSGELSRQ
+1121 NLRGNQRTSGELSRR

-1160 TSPRSGQIFY
+1160 VSPRAGQIFY

-1184 IISHYR
+1184 IISLYK
-1190 SIKGISIEQKW
+1190 SISGIKSNAKWLSIQPDEKNDWLNQTSRIFDNF
-1201 SVLNPDKN
+1201 SVLGDKK
-1209 NDWIEQN
+1209 
-1216 DISFERFIRIGSK
+1216 SK
-1229 KNAGEESI
+1229 QKVFRE
-1237 FPIYS
+1237 YS
-1242 SGVKTQRDA
+1242 NGVKTQRDA
-1251 WCINSSEFRLFEA
+1251 WCYNASYSVLVRNCELMISTYNEEVSKLAGKSDTEIRSAVTTDKKRISWSDHLF
-1264 IEKSKSYFDSE
+1264 
-1275 LSRLEKIGSG
+1275 
-1285 DLTENIKFLDR
+1285 
-1296 DPKKF
+1296 
-1301 SWCQKTLTALSKKKN
+1301 Q
-1316 FSISRSNIE
+1316 SISRGRIMPKRDLVVRESI
-1325 TTLYRPFNLQKL
+1325 YRPFYVTNLFFERQ
-1337 YRDPLL
+1337 
-1343 NWSDYLQRSMFPFND
+1343 FND
-1358 SENLVIV
+1358 RQGQIPKIYSDPQKKVLSIMT
-1365 VTGIGAGASFSAL
+1365 TGVGAKDFSCL
-1378 MTNKV
+1378 MVNRIPDIQLLFNGQLFPSLIEIDTDNS
-1383 PNLHTCDSSQCFPLW
+1383 NDLFQDSQ
-1398 NYISDKGKDSTNSG
+1398 DKT
-1412 LFESPV
+1412 
-1418 ESNRRLGISSAILDK
+1418 II
-1433 FKVKFGSDKV
+1433 V
-1443 SGNDIFFYIY
+1443 SGILQTFLDEVRKFYRQKELDVDTLFFYIY
-1453 AVLHSRDYLERYRNN
+1453 GVLHSKQYRASFSSD
-1468 LRRELPRIPIPASL
+1468 LLKSLPRLPLVPLIEKFFEFST
-1482 DSYLMF
+1482 
-1488 VEAGHSLSD
+1488 AGKLLSD
-1497 LHVNFDTASLF
+1497 LHANFDTQPTFGKVVFEVKNEL
-1508 PVSILKGDLLDHDP
+1508 LKQSDP
-1522 ISDALIHR
+1522 ENFYR
-1530 VKKMRFAGIR
+1530 VKQMKFAGTR

-1546 TVIYNDYITIKNIP
+1546 TVIYNEHITIKNIP
-1560 LEAYEY
+1560 IEAYEY

-1586 KDSGIINDANDYAIE
+1586 KDSGIVNDANDYAIE

-1616 ITVSLETMKIVKL
+1616 ITVSLETMKIVQS
-1629 LPPLDLN
+1629 LPPLDL